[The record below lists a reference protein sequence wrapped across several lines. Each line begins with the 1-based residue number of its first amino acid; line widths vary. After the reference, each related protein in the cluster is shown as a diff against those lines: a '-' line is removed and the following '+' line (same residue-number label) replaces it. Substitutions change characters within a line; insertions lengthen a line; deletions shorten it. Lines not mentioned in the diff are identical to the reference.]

1 MKNGSNL
8 WWQERR
14 LVVHDLMGSVANIRS
29 SIENLRD
36 DPKTVEIL
44 LQKTLTKLLE
54 RLRSIQTEKRN
65 NK

>member
-1 MKNGSNL
+1 MKKVSDV
-8 WWQERR
+8 WQMQRR

-36 DPKTVEIL
+36 DPTVAEIL
-44 LQKTLTKLLE
+44 LQRTLSKLLG
-54 RLRSIQTEKRN
+54 RLRAIQVEKKD